1 MITTQSGF
9 LAFTIKGNFVAR
21 CGQKKK
27 MVIKNNF
34 GTLSLRVIIVFTIV
48 GSSMFFLYIK
58 T

>member
-1 MITTQSGF
+1 MITTQSRF
-9 LAFTIKGNFVAR
+9 LAFTGNFVAR

-27 MVIKNNF
+27 MVIKKYF
-34 GTLSLRVIIVFTIV
+34 GTLSLRVIIAFTIV